1 MLEKINGQMS
11 LGGRLTIISGVFTV
25 STVFATAM
33 FVQSSRS
40 QITFTE
46 KEQNGVH
53 ALTVVWDSIRS
64 GAPLD
69 KAEHQDHFGKTQ
81 NTAQYLREKFQV
93 DAALD
98 DYAAAKDQ
106 AERFGEG
113 RELILKI
120 ADGSNLTL
128 DPDLDSYYV
137 MDAVVVRLP
146 KLDHTIFEMQE
157 VLAQQQG
164 AVSSDVYAVRLDRLN
179 FAAEE
184 ALSSLTTSM
193 ESNKAGETG
202 RAMGAQVQ
210 ALQSKANAAM
220 TFARAV
226 AEGRGNA
233 AELQASLEA
242 LSKEVNAAWHKSE
255 GELDRLLDARL
266 EHLQWKL
273 MLQLGFIILALA
285 AAGLLSWSVANGLSR
300 RLQALL
306 KTMDSLTSGK
316 KDVDIPCL
324 SDTNETGRIG
334 RTLEQFKRSLIENE
348 EAERRSGEE
357 KIRAEEER
365 RRSEQEAQ
373 ERAQNLVVDAFG
385 SGMDALANGVFSY
398 RINQPLP
405 GAYDKLRDDFHLALQ
420 KLESATNAAENAARE
435 REEDQ
440 RAAEAQ
446 RKIAEAEAIAAA
458 ERMVVGSFGQG
469 MSALAAGDLT
479 YRITSDVPEAYV
491 QLRAD
496 FNAAVASMQ
505 DAMAA
510 ISRNASGVR
519 GGASEVAQAADDLS
533 RRTEHQAATL
543 EETAAALDQVTVT
556 VRKTAQGAA
565 RANDLVDNARS
576 ETAASGDVMLQAVSA
591 MSEIEKS
598 SNQISQIIGVID
610 EIAFQTNLLALNA
623 GVEAARAGDA
633 GRGFA
638 VVASEVRA
646 LAQRSSDAAKE
657 IKTLIS
663 ASSQQVGAGVKL
675 VDQAG
680 GALQKIVAQ
689 VTEISALV
697 SEISASAN
705 EQSSALGEVNTA
717 VNQMDQATQ
726 QNAAM
731 VEQTT
736 AASRSLSG
744 EADELSALVARF
756 RVEDGSAEL
765 RPVASRERKP
775 APQPVAALQTRV
787 AAFSGRK
794 HAAGALKTRSREEEW
809 ESF

>member
-1 MLEKINGQMS
+1 MLEKINSQMS
-11 LGGRLTIISGVFTV
+11 LGGRLTIISGVFV
-25 STVFATAM
+25 ASTVFGAALYGHSALTD
-33 FVQSSRS
+33 
-40 QITFTE
+40 INFTTRE
-46 KEQNGVH
+46 EEGVH
-53 ALTVVWDSIRS
+53 ALPHAWKALSAPGQLEEADHIRQS
-64 GAPLD
+64 FGAD
-69 KAEHQDHFGKTQ
+69 A
-81 NTAQYLREKFQV
+81 AV
-93 DAALD
+93 DALAKAQSEEDRLKAGRAL
-98 DYAAAKDQ
+98 
-106 AERFGEG
+106 
-113 RELILKI
+113 IMKI
-120 ADGSNLTL
+120 ADSSNLTL
-128 DPDLDSYYV
+128 DPDLDSYYA
-137 MDAVVVRLP
+137 MDAVTVRLP
-146 KLDHTIFEMQE
+146 KLKQAVFELQG
-157 VLAQQQG
+157 VLAREG
-164 AVSSDVYAVRLDRLN
+164 TTIDEPAFAISFDHLDYAADE
-179 FAAEE
+179 AA
-184 ALSSLTTSM
+184 ASLTSSM
-193 ESNKAGETG
+193 DYNSKGETRRALAGPAQRMHDKAEVAIATATEIAKG
-202 RAMGAQVQ
+202 RGDRA
-210 ALQSKANAAM
+210 ALQAQLQDLS
-220 TFARAV
+220 
-226 AEGRGNA
+226 AEVDSTWQVSWA
-233 AELQASLEA
+233 
-242 LSKEVNAAWHKSE
+242 
-255 GELDRLLDARL
+255 ELDRLLDVRWAKVQRDAL
-266 EHLQWKL
+266 LN
-273 MLQLGFIILALA
+273 LALIVLA
-285 AAGLLSWSVANGLSR
+285 LGAAGFLSWSVANGLSK
-300 RLQALL
+300 RLRALL
-306 KTMDSLTSGK
+306 STMDALTSGK

-324 SDTNETGRIG
+324 KDTNETGKIG

-348 EAERRSGEE
+348 EAERRSAEE
-357 KIRAEEER
+357 KIRAEEAR
-365 RRSEQEAQ
+365 RQSEKEAQ
-373 ERAQNLVVDAFG
+373 ERAQGLVVEAFG
-385 SGMDALANGVFSY
+385 SGMDALASGIFSY
-398 RINQPLP
+398 RINQQLP
-405 GAYDKLRDDFHLALQ
+405 EAYEKLRDDFHLALQ
-420 KLESATNAAENAARE
+420 KLEAATHAAENAARQ

-440 RAAEAQ
+440 RTAEEQ

-458 ERMVVGSFGQG
+458 ERMVVGSFGKG

-479 YRITSDVPEAYV
+479 YRITSDVPDAYE

-505 DAMAA
+505 EAMAA

-565 RANDLVDNARS
+565 RANDLVDNTKV
-576 ETAASGDVMLQAVSA
+576 ETAASGEVMLQAVSA

-598 SNQISQIIGVID
+598 SHQISQIIGVID

-731 VEQTT
+731 VEETT

-765 RPVASRERKP
+765 RPSAARERKP
-775 APQPVAALQTRV
+775 AAHPVAALQTRV

-794 HAAGALKTRSREEEW
+794 HAAGALKTLSREDDW

>member
-1 MLEKINGQMS
+1 M
-11 LGGRLTIISGVFTV
+11 
-25 STVFATAM
+25 
-33 FVQSSRS
+33 
-40 QITFTE
+40 
-46 KEQNGVH
+46 
-53 ALTVVWDSIRS
+53 
-64 GAPLD
+64 
-69 KAEHQDHFGKTQ
+69 
-81 NTAQYLREKFQV
+81 
-93 DAALD
+93 
-98 DYAAAKDQ
+98 
-106 AERFGEG
+106 
-113 RELILKI
+113 KI
-120 ADGSNLTL
+120 ADASNLTL
-128 DPDLDSYYV
+128 DPDLDSYYA
-137 MDAVVVRLP
+137 MDAVTVRLP
-146 KLDHTIFEMQE
+146 KLKQAVFELQG
-157 VLAQQQG
+157 VLAREG
-164 AVSSDVYAVRLDRLN
+164 TTIDETAFAITFDHLDYAADEAVASLNSSMDYN
-179 FAAEE
+179 
-184 ALSSLTTSM
+184 S
-193 ESNKAGETG
+193 KGETR
-202 RAMGAQVQ
+202 RALAGPAKRMHE
-210 ALQSKANAAM
+210 KAEAAIA
-220 TFARAV
+220 TATQI
-226 AEGRGNA
+226 AEGRGDRA
-233 AELQASLEA
+233 ALQAQLKDLSAEVDATWQVSWAELGFRRASRWAKVQRDA
-242 LSKEVNAAWHKSE
+242 LLN
-255 GELDRLLDARL
+255 
-266 EHLQWKL
+266 
-273 MLQLGFIILALA
+273 LALIVLA
-285 AAGLLSWSVANGLSR
+285 LGAAGFLSWSVANGLSK
-300 RLQALL
+300 RLRALL
-306 KTMDSLTSGK
+306 NTMDALTSGK

-324 SDTNETGRIG
+324 KDTNETGKIG

-348 EAERRSGEE
+348 EAERRSAEE
-357 KIRAEEER
+357 KIRAEEAR
-365 RRSEQEAQ
+365 LQSEKEAQ
-373 ERAQNLVVDAFG
+373 ERAQSLVVEAFG
-385 SGMDALANGVFSY
+385 SGMDALASGIFSY
-398 RINQPLP
+398 RINQQLP
-405 GAYDKLRDDFHLALQ
+405 AAYEKLRDDFHLALQ
-420 KLESATNAAENAARE
+420 KLEAATHAAEDAARQ
-435 REEDQ
+435 RAEDQ
-440 RAAEAQ
+440 RAAEEQ

-479 YRITSDVPEAYV
+479 YRITSDVPEAYQ

-496 FNAAVASMQ
+496 FNGAVASMQ
-505 DAMAA
+505 EAMAA

-519 GGASEVAQAADDLS
+519 GGAGEVAQAADDLS

-565 RANDLVDNARS
+565 RANDLVDNTKV
-576 ETAASGDVMLQAVSA
+576 ETAASGEVMLQAVSA

-598 SNQISQIIGVID
+598 SHQISQIIGVID

-663 ASSQQVGAGVKL
+663 ASSQQVGTGVKL

-765 RPVASRERKP
+765 RPVAARERKP
-775 APQPVAALQTRV
+775 APHPVAALQTRV

-794 HAAGALKTRSREEEW
+794 HSGGALKALSREDDW

>member
-11 LGGRLTIISGVFTV
+11 LGGRLTIISGVFAV
-25 STVFATAM
+25 STVFATAL
-33 FVQSSRS
+33 FVQASRS

-64 GAPLD
+64 GALLE

-81 NTAQYLREKFQV
+81 NTAQYLRDKFQI

-113 RELILKI
+113 RELILKV

-128 DPDLDSYYV
+128 DPDLDSYYM

-146 KLDHTIFEMQE
+146 KLDHTIFEIQE

-164 AVSSDVYAVRLDRLN
+164 AASSDVYAVRFDRLN

-184 ALSSLTTSM
+184 AISSLTTSM
-193 ESNKAGETG
+193 ESNKSGETG
-202 RAMGAQVQ
+202 RAIGAEVQ
-210 ALQSKANAAM
+210 ALQSKANAAL
-220 TFARAV
+220 TLARAV
-226 AEGRGNA
+226 AEGRGDS
-233 AELQASLEA
+233 AELKASLEA
-242 LSKEVNAAWHKSE
+242 LSDQVNTSWRAGE

-266 EHLQWKL
+266 EQLQRNL
-273 MLQLGFIILALA
+273 ILQFGFIILALA

-306 KTMDSLTSGK
+306 KTMDALTSGN

-324 SDTNETGRIG
+324 SDTNETGKIG

-348 EAERRSGEE
+348 EAERRSAED
-357 KIRAEEER
+357 KIRAEEQR
-365 RRSEQEAQ
+365 RKSEAEAQ
-373 ERAQNLVVDAFG
+373 ERAQNLVVEAFG

-398 RINQPLP
+398 RINQQLP
-405 GAYDKLRDDFHLALQ
+405 GAYDKLRDDFHVALQ
-420 KLESATNAAENAARE
+420 KLEAATLASEGAARQ
-435 REEDQ
+435 RAEDQ
-440 RAAEAQ
+440 RAAEEL
-446 RKIAEAEAIAAA
+446 RKQAETEAMAAA
-458 ERMVVGSFGQG
+458 ERLVVGSFGEG
-469 MSALAAGDLT
+469 MSALASGDLT
-479 YRITSDVPEAYV
+479 YRINREVPDAYL
-491 QLRAD
+491 QLRED
-496 FNAAVASMQ
+496 FNNAVASMQ
-505 DAMAA
+505 DAMA
-510 ISRNASGVR
+510 IVTRNAHGVK
-519 GGASEVAQAADDLS
+519 GGASEVAQAAEDLS
-533 RRTEHQAATL
+533 RRTEQQAATL
-543 EETAAALDQVTVT
+543 EETAAALDQITVT
-556 VRKTAQGAA
+556 VRKSAQGAA
-565 RANDLVDNARS
+565 RANEVVESART
-576 ETAASGDVMLQAVSA
+576 ETTASGAVMSQAISA

-598 SNQISQIIGVID
+598 SRQITQIIGVID

-657 IKTLIS
+657 IKALIS
-663 ASSQQVGAGVKL
+663 ASSQQVGSGVKL
-675 VDQAG
+675 VDEAG
-680 GALQKIVAQ
+680 AALTKIVAQ
-689 VTEISALV
+689 VAEISALV
-697 SEISASAN
+697 SQISASSN
-705 EQSSALGEVNTA
+705 EQSTALGEINTA

-736 AASRSLSG
+736 AASRSLSS
-744 EADELSALVARF
+744 EAEELSNQVARF

-765 RPVASRERKP
+765 RSAPGKGRRPE
-775 APQPVAALQTRV
+775 PQPIAALQKRV
-787 AAFSGRK
+787 ASFSGRK
-794 HAAGALKTRSREEEW
+794 HAAGALKTRHRDDEW